1 MKKIITIVLA
11 IITIQV
17 SAQQVY
23 NGGSSSPFFYD
34 QPFQFKSSTPEII
47 CKVSPSKDTITI
59 LSSKVRV
66 IVVDGVSFEIKRSV
80 SIEKP
85 EPTRPF
91 TYGWPNISL
100 TSQPGTIRYTPDG
113 KIEAIMPYQSTI
125 TGATAIFD
133 DTIKTAPLL
142 KKQKQ

>member
-1 MKKIITIVLA
+1 MNKIITIVLA

-23 NGGSSSPFFYD
+23 TGGKSHFHESPFQIKPSD
-34 QPFQFKSSTPEII
+34 LEAI
-47 CKVSPSKDTITI
+47 CMVNPSKDTITV
-59 LSSKVRV
+59 LSSKVKV

-85 EPTRPF
+85 EPPRPF

-100 TSQPGTIRYTPDG
+100 TNQRGVIRYTPEG
-113 KIEAIMPYQSTI
+113 NIEGFMPTTPTLSGI
-125 TGATAIFD
+125 GVFS
-133 DTIKTAPLL
+133 DTIKTTTTIF
-142 KKQKQ
+142 KKRPSR